1 MGMSRGPHRNT
12 LSTTWVASVALD
24 PATVARLNM
33 QAPITEGFS
42 MLELTLPTM
51 TCGHC
56 VGAVT
61 KAIQLVD
68 PQAQV
73 EIDLASHRVRVQ
85 TTETRD
91 RIVAAVGEAGYVPA

>member
-1 MGMSRGPHRNT
+1 
-12 LSTTWVASVALD
+12 
-24 PATVARLNM
+24 
-33 QAPITEGFS
+33 

-61 KAIQLVD
+61 KAIQQAD

-85 TTETRD
+85 TNKPRET
-91 RIVAAVGEAGYVPA
+91 IVSAVGEAGYAPA